1 MSLNNW
7 LSERRLRHH
16 QSSPEEIRDLMRVV
30 ERDLADAAVEA
41 LSVDRRFATAYNAV
55 LQLATVVL
63 RASGYRTSGGSHHWI
78 TFQAIPHLMGH
89 KEQDRTDYFN
99 SCRSK
104 RNIADYDAAGEIA
117 DSEVRELCD
126 EANEFRTV
134 VLNWLRNSH
143 PGLLS
148 GKY

>member
-16 QSSPEEIRDLMRVV
+16 KSSAEEIRDLIRVV
-30 ERDLADAAVEA
+30 DRDLTDAAVEA

-63 RASGYRTSGGSHHWI
+63 RASGYRTAGGGHHWI
-78 TFQAIPHLMGH
+78 TFQATPHLMGH
-89 KEQDRTDYFN
+89 SEQERTDYFD

-104 RNIADYDAAGEIA
+104 RNIADYDAAGEISE
-117 DSEVRELCD
+117 SEVRELYD

-134 VLNWLRNSH
+134 VLNWLRNNH
-143 PGLLS
+143 PEFS
-148 GKY
+148 PKK